1 MRLNKRTVKSK
12 ETLIKSE
19 IRLRR
24 ISGGGICGAS
34 PRPHADLFINQR
46 FPKKAKAEF
55 RLRFCRIRI

>member
-24 ISGGGICGAS
+24 ISVGGICGAS
-34 PRPHADLFINQR
+34 PHTHTLIY
-46 FPKKAKAEF
+46 E
-55 RLRFCRIRI
+55 